1 MTDKEYK
8 EYLIGKFMIREGN
21 MMGYYDVIL
30 RPSDYK
36 ALEEGKVSFTE
47 VDEEL
52 EQKKKESEADA
63 ATSTPQDTNTIWLRS
78 VCSHVSISR

>member
-8 EYLIGKFMIREGN
+8 EYLIGKFMIQEGN

-30 RPSDYK
+30 RPSDRR
-36 ALEEGKVSFTE
+36 ALREGKVSFTE

-52 EQKKKESEADA
+52 KRKCA
-63 ATSTPQDTNTIWLRS
+63 AGTAIPTTQTTIS
-78 VCSHVSISR
+78 

>member
-36 ALEEGKVSFTE
+36 ALKGGKVSFTE

-52 EQKKKESEADA
+52 KRKSEADA
-63 ATSTPQDTNTIWLRS
+63 ATSTPQTTI
-78 VCSHVSISR
+78 C